1 MGKRKKERIPSKK
14 MVISVAIA
22 EYDECGSDGLC
33 IDNVVRFKKS
43 LTAAKFIAADLNKT
57 VGDMAEHLGFERVNF
72 RDVNRSI
79 MNLKRGENKEWQ
91 TPEGTPAWLKWKV
104 FRH

>member
-33 IDNVVRFKKS
+33 IDNVVRFK
-43 LTAAKFIAADLNKT
+43 
-57 VGDMAEHLGFERVNF
+57 RC
-72 RDVNRSI
+72 
-79 MNLKRGENKEWQ
+79 
-91 TPEGTPAWLKWKV
+91 KV
-104 FRH
+104 